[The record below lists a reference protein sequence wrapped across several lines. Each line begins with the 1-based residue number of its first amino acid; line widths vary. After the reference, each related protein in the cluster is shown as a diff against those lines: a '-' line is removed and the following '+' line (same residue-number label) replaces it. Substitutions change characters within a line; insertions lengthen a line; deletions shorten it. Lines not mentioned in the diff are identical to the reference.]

1 MGVPDI
7 PPLAKIR
14 SMKFGQL
21 DVENLISKGEDDS
34 GLPISIIKPSE
45 IAKLNLSNPTISPN
59 IARYPRKTT
68 IIKEQRDGT
77 RLHEIISPWA
87 SVNNT
92 HFHVGEPVKV
102 TSNALAGV
110 ITAFYENDEQ
120 NVILAEIK
128 IAEEDRNDEN
138 DHNCLM
144 ERRRLMTVP
153 LLNLSK
159 DVEPSIINESMTTS
173 GQLVEKPKENSKI
186 PQISVPVNLFI
197 DDTSTNVSKRW
208 QPMHCAQMQLAGV
221 PFRFRNN
228 EIYSNFLG
236 ASEHASVLSIS
247 KLILQDIESTQQ
259 LTEIP
264 VPLKKEKDSH
274 KRQ

>member
-7 PPLAKIR
+7 SPLAKIR

-34 GLPISIIKPSE
+34 GLPIYINIKPSE

-77 RLHEIISPWA
+77 RLHEIISLWA

-110 ITAFYENDEQ
+110 IIQHFMRMMSKM
-120 NVILAEIK
+120 LFWLK
-128 IAEEDRNDEN
+128 
-138 DHNCLM
+138 LK
-144 ERRRLMTVP
+144 
-153 LLNLSK
+153 LLRK
-159 DVEPSIINESMTTS
+159 TEMMKMTT
-173 GQLVEKPKENSKI
+173 
-186 PQISVPVNLFI
+186 
-197 DDTSTNVSKRW
+197 T
-208 QPMHCAQMQLAGV
+208 A
-221 PFRFRNN
+221 
-228 EIYSNFLG
+228 
-236 ASEHASVLSIS
+236 
-247 KLILQDIESTQQ
+247 
-259 LTEIP
+259 
-264 VPLKKEKDSH
+264 
-274 KRQ
+274 

>member
-1 MGVPDI
+1 MDYYTVQHIILVWKLLYKYVWFILKEMGVPDI

-173 GQLVEKPKENSKI
+173 GQLVEKPKE
-186 PQISVPVNLFI
+186 
-197 DDTSTNVSKRW
+197 
-208 QPMHCAQMQLAGV
+208 
-221 PFRFRNN
+221 
-228 EIYSNFLG
+228 FL
-236 ASEHASVLSIS
+236 
-247 KLILQDIESTQQ
+247 
-259 LTEIP
+259 
-264 VPLKKEKDSH
+264 
-274 KRQ
+274 

>member
-92 HFHVGEPVKV
+92 HFYVGEPVKV

-110 ITAFYENDEQ
+110 ITAFYENDE
-120 NVILAEIK
+120 
-128 IAEEDRNDEN
+128 
-138 DHNCLM
+138 
-144 ERRRLMTVP
+144 
-153 LLNLSK
+153 LL
-159 DVEPSIINESMTTS
+159 D
-173 GQLVEKPKENSKI
+173 GEKE
-186 PQISVPVNLFI
+186 I
-197 DDTSTNVSKRW
+197 DDSTSIEFIKR
-208 QPMHCAQMQLAGV
+208 
-221 PFRFRNN
+221 R
-228 EIYSNFLG
+228 G
-236 ASEHASVLSIS
+236 AFNH
-247 KLILQDIESTQQ
+247 Q
-259 LTEIP
+259 
-264 VPLKKEKDSH
+264 
-274 KRQ
+274 